1 MRTTLALTAPLV
13 LPLLAAASATAQER
27 VDLVVT
33 NAVVHTMNP
42 AAPRAEAFA
51 VTNGEIVAVGT
62 VAEVEA
68 LAGPDTERLDLA
80 GGTVIPGLIDAHGH
94 VMGLGGALRMVD
106 LVGTVS
112 PEEVAGRVGRAAADR
127 EPGEWILGRGWDQ
140 NDWPEGRRDFPA
152 HGMLDDV
159 SPENPVWLTRI
170 DGHAGWAN
178 ARALEIAGITAE
190 TPDPE
195 GGRIVRDEDGSPTGV
210 FVDNAE
216 ALVARHIPDPG
227 PEERAARLA
236 AAQERMVAV
245 GLTGAHDM
253 GVGRETLAL
262 YRAWDVE
269 GRLVPRIAAYLS
281 GGDDAILDWWEGEGR
296 ATYGDGGARF
306 FVPGVK
312 LYADG
317 ALGSRGAWLLAEYS
331 DDPDNRGLPVTEP
344 SVLKRRTVRTM
355 ELGLQP
361 AIHAIGD
368 RGNRESLDAIAAGL
382 AETDG
387 PVTSPPEGP
396 ALAPRIE
403 HAQVIALD
411 DISRFAELGV
421 IASVQPTHATS
432 DMYWAEQRVGPD
444 RIRGA
449 YAWGKLRE
457 AGARLACGSDFP
469 VENANPFH
477 GIYAAVTRMDHEG
490 WPEGGWYPEEAMTR
504 EQALACFTRD
514 AAAAVGMD
522 GEIGS
527 IALGRRADFLV
538 LDRDPMTVPAAEIWQ
553 TKVLRTVIDGETVY
567 HGSTN

>member
-1 MRTTLALTAPLV
+1 MRSVLALTIPLV

-27 VDLVVT
+27 ADLVVT

-51 VTNGEIVAVGT
+51 VADGEIVAVGT
-62 VAEVEA
+62 TAEIEA
-68 LAGPDTERLDLA
+68 LAGSDTERLDLA
-80 GGTVIPGLIDAHGH
+80 GRTVIPGLIDAHAH
-94 VMGLGGALRMVD
+94 VIGLGGALRTVD
-106 LVGTVS
+106 LVGTAN
-112 PEEVAGRVGRAAADR
+112 PEEIAERVRRAAADR

-140 NDWPEGRRDFPA
+140 NDWPEGRRDFPT
-152 HGMLDDV
+152 HEMLDDV

-178 ARALEIAGITAE
+178 ARAIETAGVTAE
-190 TPDPE
+190 TTDPE
-195 GGRIVRDEDGSPTGV
+195 GGRIVRDGNGSPTGV

-216 ALVARHIPDPG
+216 DLVARHIPDPG

-262 YRAWDVE
+262 YRTWDAE

-281 GGDDAILDWWEGEGR
+281 GGDDAILDWWEREGH
-296 ATYGDGGARF
+296 AVYGDGGARF
-306 FVPGVK
+306 SVPGVK

-317 ALGSRGAWLLAEYS
+317 ALGSRGAWLLAEYR
-331 DDPDNRGLPVTEP
+331 DDPGNHGMPVTEP
-344 SVLKRRTVRTM
+344 PVLRRRIVRTM

-361 AIHAIGD
+361 VIHAIGD
-368 RGNRESLDAIAAGL
+368 RGNREALDAIAEGL
-382 AETDG
+382 VETRG
-387 PVTSPPEGP
+387 SATSSPEGP

-403 HAQVIALD
+403 HAQVVALD
-411 DISRFAELGV
+411 DIPRFAELGV

-432 DMYWAEQRVGPD
+432 DMYWAEERVGPD

-457 AGARLACGSDFP
+457 AGAGLACGSDFP

-490 WPEGGWYPEEAMTR
+490 WPEGGWYPGEAMTR

-522 GEIGS
+522 DEVGS
-527 IALGRRADFLV
+527 IAAGRRADFLV
-538 LDRDPMTVPAAEIWQ
+538 LDRDPITAPAKEIWQ

-567 HGSTN
+567 RSSTN